1 MQIMFG
7 VDCLSYGPTNLENH
21 LKTHKKTHKEEYEKY
36 LLEKA
41 TAAASASARGKSS
54 GKTKKVAVLGNKTI
68 ESSFQ
73 EQRERN
79 DGIKKNSEKY
89 NVNVRSIGVALAGNS
104 LAHMLIEDRL
114 FRNMLKTVS
123 DGRMRVFPNRQEISS
138 VISSFEIDFKN
149 AIKRTLENAKY
160 LNLAIDLWSRPGF
173 ASSMMGV
180 TCHYFDR
187 SRNELMR
194 VLLACRKIEHPHT
207 AGAIFELFAA
217 VMHEWN
223 ISDERIFRILT
234 DNGSNVVAAFK

>member
-1 MQIMFG
+1 MNHDG
-7 VDCLSYGPTNLENH
+7 LSTDDTDEEISEIQETNGSSAANGSSTTNTSSAGGRISKTRPFRNIIHRWFEGIDGKKIKCKLCSASIAYQYGPTNLENH

-123 DGRMRVFPNRQEISS
+123 DGRSIHTSYHS
-138 VISSFEIDFKN
+138 AS
-149 AIKRTLENAKY
+149 RT
-160 LNLAIDLWSRPGF
+160 
-173 ASSMMGV
+173 GV
-180 TCHYFDR
+180 
-187 SRNELMR
+187 
-194 VLLACRKIEHPHT
+194 
-207 AGAIFELFAA
+207 
-217 VMHEWN
+217 
-223 ISDERIFRILT
+223 
-234 DNGSNVVAAFK
+234 